1 MKFEGTLEIR
11 TNDDDAAIAL
21 AAWACQQRIVIA
33 LMCAAQEQRFVGQQ
47 KLAAP
52 ATSYLTGWAARGRI
66 SWVTGAAGRIC
77 PSRSRRILSKVFR
90 TSVFKLGVYLNDES
104 KIDFMTHPP
113 LVLRTKSH

>member
-1 MKFEGTLEIR
+1 MHGSRPHTTVFAATEQGKAWKEAMNFKGPLEMG

-52 ATSYLTGWAARGRI
+52 ATS
-66 SWVTGAAGRIC
+66 
-77 PSRSRRILSKVFR
+77 
-90 TSVFKLGVYLNDES
+90 
-104 KIDFMTHPP
+104 
-113 LVLRTKSH
+113 